1 MKMSRKIMCLLGSSL
16 LIVALAGCGT
26 TERTQPQDSQQEDQ
40 QPGDEQ
46 GQAGQQP
53 GDGQGQE
60 DQQSGNQQGQE
71 DQLSGDGQGQE
82 SQQSEEQQ
90 PADSQGQETQSSAED
105 TEQLPGDG
113 QAGENTSVRIWGP
126 ILRVE
131 DGNVV
136 IDNRSEVSFRGEMVV
151 TVDPEHTRILDGENG
166 YPVEVSEL
174 NEGEAVFVY
183 IGPAATMSEPPMVN
197 ASLILCKIPSDLRVP
212 DYVHVTAMEEQADG
226 SYLLSG
232 DNGIQYLVPADC
244 EILPFLTRNVVTLQ
258 DVQAGGSC
266 LIWSDER
273 RTAQKIVL
281 FAE

>member
-60 DQQSGNQQGQE
+60 DQQP
-71 DQLSGDGQGQE
+71 GDGQGQE

-90 PADSQGQETQSSAED
+90 PADSQGQETQASAED
-105 TEQLPGDG
+105 TEQLPGDIG

-183 IGPAATMSEPPMVN
+183 IGSAATMSEPPMVN

-212 DYVHVTAMEEQADG
+212 DYVHVTAMEEQSDG

>member
-40 QPGDEQ
+40 QSGDEQ

-82 SQQSEEQQ
+82 SQQ
-90 PADSQGQETQSSAED
+90 PADSQGQETQASAED
-105 TEQLPGDG
+105 TEQLPGDIG

-212 DYVHVTAMEEQADG
+212 DYVHVTAMEEQSDG

>member
-1 MKMSRKIMCLLGSSL
+1 MSRD
-16 LIVALAGCGT
+16 
-26 TERTQPQDSQQEDQ
+26 R
-40 QPGDEQ
+40 
-46 GQAGQQP
+46 
-53 GDGQGQE
+53 
-60 DQQSGNQQGQE
+60 
-71 DQLSGDGQGQE
+71 QE

-90 PADSQGQETQSSAED
+90 PADSQGQETQASAED
-105 TEQLPGDG
+105 TEQLPGDIG

-183 IGPAATMSEPPMVN
+183 IGSAATMSEPPMVN

-212 DYVHVTAMEEQADG
+212 DYVHVTAMEEQSDG

>member
-1 MKMSRKIMCLLGSSL
+1 MC
-16 LIVALAGCGT
+16 
-26 TERTQPQDSQQEDQ
+26 
-40 QPGDEQ
+40 
-46 GQAGQQP
+46 
-53 GDGQGQE
+53 
-60 DQQSGNQQGQE
+60 
-71 DQLSGDGQGQE
+71 
-82 SQQSEEQQ
+82 
-90 PADSQGQETQSSAED
+90 
-105 TEQLPGDG
+105 
-113 QAGENTSVRIWGP
+113 ENTSVRIWGP

-166 YPVEVSEL
+166 YPVELSEL

>member
-60 DQQSGNQQGQE
+60 DQQSG
-71 DQLSGDGQGQE
+71 DGQAQE

-90 PADSQGQETQSSAED
+90 PADSQGQETQASAED
-105 TEQLPGDG
+105 TEQLPGDIG

-212 DYVHVTAMEEQADG
+212 DYVHVTAMEEQSDG

>member
-40 QPGDEQ
+40 QSGDEQ

-82 SQQSEEQQ
+82 SQQ
-90 PADSQGQETQSSAED
+90 PADSQGQETQASAED
-105 TEQLPGDG
+105 TEQLPGDIG

-197 ASLILCKIPSDLRVP
+197 ASLILCKIPSDLRIP
-212 DYVHVTAMEEQADG
+212 DYVHVTAMEEQSDG